1 MRRANLNARAY
12 AAAVLTALTAACTAA
27 ATQTPPPAASP
38 PPVTVTTTPAAI
50 ERARADSVRY
60 PYTEAD
66 VHFMTMMIG
75 HHAQAIKI
83 AQWAPTHGAGAA
95 VQRLAERVVNGQVDD
110 IVVMQQWLVD
120 RRRPAPGIDDVGQHM
135 HMPGMLTEE
144 QLKQLDAAR
153 GNEFDRLF
161 LTFMIQHH
169 QGAVAMVTQ
178 LFGTTGAAQD
188 LTVFKFA
195 NDVQVDQSTEIARM
209 QQMLANVPSNQRNP

>member
-1 MRRANLNARAY
+1 MKALYRY
-12 AAAVLTALTAACTAA
+12 MPGLTAMLLAACSSA
-27 ATQTPPPAASP
+27 ATQAPPQAAP
-38 PPVTVTTTPAAI
+38 PPVRVTTSPAAI
-50 ERARADSVRY
+50 ERARADSARY

-83 AQWAPTHGAGAA
+83 AQWAPTHAASPA

-110 IVVMQQWLVD
+110 ITLMQQWLVD
-120 RRRPAPGIDDVGQHM
+120 RQKPAPGMDDVAHHM
-135 HMPGMLTEE
+135 HMPGMLSEA
-144 QLKQLDAAR
+144 QLNQLDAAR
-153 GNEFDRLF
+153 GSEFDRLF

-169 QGAVAMVTQ
+169 QGAIEMVKQ

-195 NDVQVDQSTEIARM
+195 NDVQVDQDTEIARM
-209 QQMLANVPSNQRNP
+209 ELMLANVPSNQRNQ

>member
-1 MRRANLNARAY
+1 MNATKLY
-12 AAAVLTALTAACTAA
+12 APMLWVFLLTACGSATAQAPPRAA
-27 ATQTPPPAASP
+27 
-38 PPVTVTTTPAAI
+38 PPVPRVTTSSAAI
-50 ERARADSVRY
+50 ERARADSARY

-83 AQWAPTHGAGAA
+83 AQWAPGHDAGPA
-95 VQRLAERVVNGQVDD
+95 VQRLAERVVNGQQDD
-110 IVVMQQWLVD
+110 ITLMQQWLID
-120 RRRPAPGIDDVGQHM
+120 RQQPVPGIDDVGHHM

-153 GNEFDRLF
+153 GSEFDRLF

-169 QGAVAMVTQ
+169 NGAVEMVKQ

-209 QQMLANVPSNQRNP
+209 ELMLANVPNQRNQ